1 MGCADA
7 IHILKS
13 YQAEVAGEYN
23 ISAIGVFGSVAR
35 ETANEQSDVD
45 VVIQIEKPD
54 LFMLVDIKQAL
65 EERFQRSVDLVAYRD
80 NMNPFLKQ
88 KIDKEAVYA

>member
-7 IHILKS
+7 LRILRK
-13 YQAEVAGEYN
+13 YKAEVAGEYA

-35 ETANEQSDVD
+35 GNEQDQSDVD
-45 VVIQIEKPD
+45 VVIRLEKPD

-65 EERFQRSVDLVAYRD
+65 EERLQRPVDLVAYRD

-88 KIDKEAVYA
+88 KIDNEAVYA